1 MEPILTIRPP
11 IKLSSTLVDKI
22 IFFIP
27 VDSEIADTTCFCWS
41 WSSSKGDVTSAL
53 TSPLIL
59 DTSEYMFKRL
69 NASGFF
75 SKDFKLSGIA
85 SESDFAF
92 LIFL

>member
-27 VDSEIADTTCFCWS
+27 VASEIDDTTFFCCF
-41 WSSSKGDVTSAL
+41 WSSANDDVTSAL

-59 DTSEYMFKRL
+59 DTSDKK
-69 NASGFF
+69 S
-75 SKDFKLSGIA
+75 SITS
-85 SESDFAF
+85 
-92 LIFL
+92 LIKINLPWKNHYVYHRKKNY